1 MQLRRAGLQDLVM
14 GLTLYPAFENIS
26 DLFLPENTAT
36 EKPLALSNLAFGIT
50 ELTIPK
56 VLALT
61 PDLLKL

>member
-1 MQLRRAGLQDLVM
+1 M

-56 VLALT
+56 VLALN